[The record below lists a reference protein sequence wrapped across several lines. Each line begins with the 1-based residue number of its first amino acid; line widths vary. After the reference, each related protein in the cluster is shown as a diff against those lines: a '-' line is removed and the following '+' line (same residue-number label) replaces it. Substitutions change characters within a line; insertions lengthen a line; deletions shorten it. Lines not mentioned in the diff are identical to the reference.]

1 MVGMNE
7 WKCMNKWVITDVE
20 TDESI
25 IIYNGSFLDVMDF
38 VNGRYEDGTI
48 YVISYENYI
57 AITNE
62 VIALENFERES
73 YLWED

>member
-48 YVISYENYI
+48 DVISYENYI